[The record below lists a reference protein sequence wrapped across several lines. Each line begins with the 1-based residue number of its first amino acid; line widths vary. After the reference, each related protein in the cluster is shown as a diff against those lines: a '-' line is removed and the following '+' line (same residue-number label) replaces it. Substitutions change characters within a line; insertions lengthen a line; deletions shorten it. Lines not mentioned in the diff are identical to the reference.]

1 MRSGNESIAEAW
13 LVAAM
18 KRNLPTKIST
28 DLSMELRKLH
38 TVDAIR
44 HIINIYRHD
53 HRTGLPRGVPGTMLA
68 MTESVLEE
76 AAQNDNSKT
85 ENIKDNSDQ
94 HGPDCPNELYTVQ
107 KGGKV
112 KDKQY

>member
-1 MRSGNESIAEAW
+1 
-13 LVAAM
+13 
-18 KRNLPTKIST
+18 
-28 DLSMELRKLH
+28 
-38 TVDAIR
+38 
-44 HIINIYRHD
+44 
-53 HRTGLPRGVPGTMLA
+53 MLA